1 MRSHTAPVLHFTFTA
16 MLSHYLLSCSI
27 SADVRQSVQI
37 KFDDLKL
44 PKSVIDTLEEANT
57 VSIRPNL
64 SNALK
69 KELDQ
74 LRIRQREL
82 YDGYCIHYGDSH
94 FVTSSYFYDANE
106 LIKEIRKEAEQA
118 NLRMKEVWEDEFDRW
133 QKTTE
138 SILRPLFVD
147 DVEYK
152 MAFEAYMR
160 FFPTK
165 EEYKKP
171 IRVSVLGPLPV
182 TLEKVSKPIEEDVD
196 ALIAYENSVNTQQ
209 VLQAAKQN
217 AADRALNLGAQLLD
231 DLDARHVSKIGK
243 QQTGSPKKRGSWQI
257 TAERLQLISNSVP
270 GFEVLTRL
278 TENLLD
284 IGNRLQAKDFNVR
297 NEASTDL
304 VATQDEIRKELAE
317 ICSSRDSSQ
326 GLEKLKQ
333 SLALSTSYKTLC
345 EKIKSAENSNALN
358 LLMRDV
364 NLEVDI
370 YEQRSKQLKK
380 LIAQRKELIEDASDN
395 IDQLISEVK
404 ETDAT
409 TDDLETDF

>member
-1 MRSHTAPVLHFTFTA
+1 MTT
-16 MLSHYLLSCSI
+16 HYLLSCSI

-44 PKSVIDTLEEANT
+44 PQSVIDTLEEANT

-82 YDGYCIHYGDSH
+82 YDGYCIHYGDCH
-94 FVTSSYFYDANE
+94 FVTNSYFCDAND
-106 LIKEIRKEAEQA
+106 LIKAIKREAEQA
-118 NLRMKEVWEDEFDRW
+118 NYRLKEVWEDEFSKW
-133 QKTTE
+133 QRTTE

-147 DVEYK
+147 DTEYK

-171 IRVSVLGPLPV
+171 IRVNVLGPLPV
-182 TLEKVSKPIEEDVD
+182 TLERVEKPTDENVE
-196 ALIAYENSVNTQQ
+196 ALIAYENSINTQQ
-209 VLQAAKQN
+209 MLQAAKQN

-231 DLDARHVSKIGK
+231 DLDSRPASKVGK
-243 QQTGSPKKRGSWQI
+243 QQTGSNKKRGSWQI
-257 TAERLQLISNSVP
+257 TAERLKLISNSVP
-270 GFEVLTRL
+270 GFEVITQL
-278 TENLLD
+278 TEKLLETS
-284 IGNRLQAKDFNVR
+284 NKLQAKEFGTR
-297 NEASTDL
+297 NEASEEFIR
-304 VATQDEIRKELAE
+304 TQEEIKQELSA
-317 ICSSRDSSQ
+317 ICESRDDSH
-326 GLEKLKQ
+326 GLTKLKQ

-345 EKIKSAENSNALN
+345 EKIKNAENSNALN

-380 LIAQRKELIEDASDN
+380 LIAQRKELIDDAADN
-395 IDQLISEVK
+395 IDTLIKEVK
-404 ETDAT
+404 VKESETN
-409 TDDLETDF
+409 EIPVDF

>member
-1 MRSHTAPVLHFTFTA
+1 
-16 MLSHYLLSCSI
+16 
-27 SADVRQSVQI
+27 
-37 KFDDLKL
+37 
-44 PKSVIDTLEEANT
+44 VIDTLEEANT

>member
-1 MRSHTAPVLHFTFTA
+1 

-182 TLEKVSKPIEEDVD
+182 TLEKVTKPIEEDVD
-196 ALIAYENSVNTQQ
+196 SLIAYENSINTQQ

-270 GFEVLTRL
+270 GFEVLTQL
-278 TENLLD
+278 TERLLD
-284 IGNRLQAKDFNVR
+284 IGNKLQAKDFNVR

-304 VATQDEIRKELAE
+304 VTTQDEIRKELTE
-317 ICSSRDSSQ
+317 ICASRDSSQ

-333 SLALSTSYKTLC
+333 SLALSTSYKNLC
-345 EKIKSAENSNALN
+345 EKIKTAENSNALN

-380 LIAQRKELIEDASDN
+380 LIVQRKELIEDASDN

>member
-182 TLEKVSKPIEEDVD
+182 TLEKVTKPIEEDVD
-196 ALIAYENSVNTQQ
+196 SLIAYENSINTQQ

-270 GFEVLTRL
+270 GFEVLTQL
-278 TENLLD
+278 TERLLD
-284 IGNRLQAKDFNVR
+284 IGNKLQAKDFNVR

-304 VATQDEIRKELAE
+304 VATQDEIRKELTE
-317 ICSSRDSSQ
+317 ICASRDSSQ

-333 SLALSTSYKTLC
+333 SLALSTSYKNLC
-345 EKIKSAENSNALN
+345 EKIKTAENFNALN

>member
-182 TLEKVSKPIEEDVD
+182 TLEKVTKPIEEDV
-196 ALIAYENSVNTQQ
+196 ASLIAYENSINTQQ

-270 GFEVLTRL
+270 GFEVLTQL
-278 TENLLD
+278 TERLLD
-284 IGNRLQAKDFNVR
+284 IGNKLQAKDFNVR

-304 VATQDEIRKELAE
+304 VTTQDEIRKELTE
-317 ICSSRDSSQ
+317 ICASRDSSQ

-333 SLALSTSYKTLC
+333 SLALSTSYKNLC
-345 EKIKSAENSNALN
+345 EKIKTAENSNALN

>member
-1 MRSHTAPVLHFTFTA
+1 MI
-16 MLSHYLLSCSI
+16 SHYLLSCSI

-44 PKSVIDTLEEANT
+44 PKSVIDTLEDANT

-74 LRIRQREL
+74 LRILQREL
-82 YDGYCIHYGDSH
+82 YDGYCIHYGDCH
-94 FVTSSYFYDANE
+94 FVTSSYFCDANE
-106 LIKEIRKEAEQA
+106 LIKDIKHEAEQA
-118 NLRMKEVWEDEFDRW
+118 NLRLKEVWEDEFDRW
-133 QKTTE
+133 QHTTE

-171 IRVSVLGPLPV
+171 IRVNVLGPLPV
-182 TLEKVSKPIEEDVD
+182 TLERVDKPVDQDVT
-196 ALIAYENSVNTQQ
+196 ALIAYENSINTQQ
-209 VLQAAKQN
+209 MLQAAKQN
-217 AADRALNLGAQLLD
+217 ATDRALNLGAQLLD
-231 DLDARHVSKIGK
+231 DLDSRPVSKVGK
-243 QQTGSPKKRGSWQI
+243 QQTGSVKKRGSWQI
-257 TAERLQLISNSVP
+257 TAERLKLISNSVP
-270 GFEVLTRL
+270 GFEVLTQL
-278 TENLLD
+278 TEKLLD
-284 IGNRLQAKDFNVR
+284 IGNRLQAKEFNTR
-297 NEASTDL
+297 NKAAEEFVST
-304 VATQDEIRKELAE
+304 QEEIKRELTE
-317 ICSSRDSSQ
+317 ICSSRDESQ

-333 SLALSTSYKTLC
+333 SLALSTSYKALC
-345 EKIKSAENSNALN
+345 DKIKNAENSNALN

-380 LIAQRKELIEDASDN
+380 LIAQRKELIEDATDN
-395 IDQLISEVK
+395 IDSLIDELK
-404 ETDAT
+404 ENDTELTD
-409 TDDLETDF
+409 LPTDF

>member
-182 TLEKVSKPIEEDVD
+182 TLEKVTKPIEEDVD
-196 ALIAYENSVNTQQ
+196 SLIAYENSINTQQ

-270 GFEVLTRL
+270 GFEVLTQL
-278 TENLLD
+278 TERLLD
-284 IGNRLQAKDFNVR
+284 IGNKLQAKDFNVR

-304 VATQDEIRKELAE
+304 VTTQDEIRKELTE
-317 ICSSRDSSQ
+317 ICASRDSSQ

-333 SLALSTSYKTLC
+333 SLALSTSYKNLC
-345 EKIKSAENSNALN
+345 EKIKTAENSNALN

-380 LIAQRKELIEDASDN
+380 LIVQRKELIEDASDN

>member
-1 MRSHTAPVLHFTFTA
+1 MI
-16 MLSHYLLSCSI
+16 SHYLLSCSI

-44 PKSVIDTLEEANT
+44 PQSVIDTLEEANT

-82 YDGYCIHYGDSH
+82 YDGYCIHYGDCH

-106 LIKEIRKEAEQA
+106 LIKDIRSEAEQA
-118 NLRMKEVWEDEFDRW
+118 NFRLKEVWEDEFDKW

-147 DVEYK
+147 DIEYK

-165 EEYKKP
+165 EEYKRP
-171 IRVSVLGPLPV
+171 VRVNVLGPLPV
-182 TLEKVSKPIEEDVD
+182 TLEKATKPIDDTDVE

-231 DLDARHVSKIGK
+231 DLDSRPVSKIGK
-243 QQTGSPKKRGSWQI
+243 QQIGSHKKRGSWQI
-257 TAERLQLISNSVP
+257 TAERLKLISNSVP
-270 GFEVLTRL
+270 GFEVLTQL
-278 TENLLD
+278 TEKLLD
-284 IGNRLQAKDFNVR
+284 VGNRLQAKDFSVR
-297 NEASTDL
+297 NEATEEFST
-304 VATQDEIRKELAE
+304 TQEEIKKELTD
-317 ICSSRDSSQ
+317 ICASRDESQ

-345 EKIKSAENSNALN
+345 DKIKSAEHPNALN
-358 LLMRDV
+358 LLMKDV
-364 NLEVDI
+364 NLEIDI

-380 LIAQRKELIEDASDN
+380 LIAQRKELIEGVSEK
-395 IDQLISEVK
+395 IDTVLDELKS
-404 ETDAT
+404 
-409 TDDLETDF
+409 TDDENTEDTIDSATDF